1 MDLYNLVTTRNMIK
15 RIISYCLITLLIGS
29 VSCLNRKFVDGR
41 YELLSVSDTTLNDSS
56 IFVGY
61 IHQIDFPYPFPND
74 YEIWIENTDYSTI
87 SDSIGYYSIKTMP
100 GVYSIKCQQKGN
112 SWERLIVKIKDIE
125 IAKNQKIRID
135 FYIGY
140 TIE

>member
-1 MDLYNLVTTRNMIK
+1 MSCYTRKTTRIMIK
-15 RIISYCLITLLIGS
+15 IITYCLIVTLIGS
-29 VSCLNRKFVDGR
+29 VSCLNRQFVDGR
-41 YELLSVSDTTLNDSS
+41 YELVSVSDTTLNDSS

-61 IHQIDFPYPFPND
+61 IHQIDFPYHFPND

-87 SDSIGYYSIKTMP
+87 SDSIGYYFIKTMP

-112 SWERLIVKIKDIE
+112 LWERLIVETKDIE
-125 IAKNQKIRID
+125 IAINKKICID